1 MQTQRKLIA
10 SSSSA
15 RLSTLPVKINFYV
28 DVWTSVTLAE
38 RLGQSAAICL
48 LCHKIAVVDHRYKTD
63 MDEARAGTY
72 PQ

>member
-10 SSSSA
+10 SPSSA

-38 RLGQSAAICL
+38 RLGELACELRSKMGVVTYIC
-48 LCHKIAVVDHRYKTD
+48 
-63 MDEARAGTY
+63 M
-72 PQ
+72 

>member
-38 RLGQSAAICL
+38 RLNSVKKNFLNQQIGD
-48 LCHKIAVVDHRYKTD
+48 VDTITLYWLKHD
-63 MDEARAGTY
+63 
-72 PQ
+72 